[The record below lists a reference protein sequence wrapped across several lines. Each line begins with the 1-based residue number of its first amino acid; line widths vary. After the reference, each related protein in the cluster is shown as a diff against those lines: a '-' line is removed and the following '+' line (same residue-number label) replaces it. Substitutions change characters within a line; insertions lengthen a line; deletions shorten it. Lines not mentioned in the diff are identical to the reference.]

1 MPFSSL
7 TDPADLARSQAALE
21 EAWKDVGPS
30 VKSKAQQHERERL
43 AYIVAALAV
52 VVADEHEIARQAADM
67 FRLTA

>member
-7 TDPADLARSQAALE
+7 SDPADLARSQAALE
-21 EAWKDVGPS
+21 RAWEDVSPS
-30 VKSKAQQHERERL
+30 VKAQARQHEKDRL

-52 VVADEHEIARQAADM
+52 VLDDEHEIARQAADM